1 MNVRMPW
8 RQHRVIYLLF
18 PAGIVLTIFFF
29 LPIFFLLIL
38 SFRKY
43 IIGNPPSALTLAN
56 YFHFFGDPFYL
67 DVLLS
72 TLKLGVLV
80 TCITLI
86 LGYPVAYFLVRTR
99 LPFKNWLRMAV
110 ISPLL
115 VSVVIRTYG
124 WLILLSDRGLVNQAL
139 LGSGIIHE
147 PIKLLFTYNGVLIG
161 LIHVFLPLMILSLVG
176 VIENINPSLEDA
188 AENLGA
194 NWIQRFL
201 WVTLPLSLPGILAG
215 SLLVFSLSIA
225 AYVTPQLLGG
235 PSLMLLSTMVFQQ
248 IMVVLD
254 WGFGAAISVVLLFM
268 TLLIIFVYTRIL
280 NLGKRWEV

>member
-1 MNVRMPW
+1 MKFQMPW
-8 RQHRVIYLLF
+8 RQHPVVYLLF
-18 PAGIVLTIFFF
+18 PAGVVLLIFFF
-29 LPIFFLLIL
+29 FPIFFLLLL
-38 SFRKY
+38 SLRKY
-43 IIGNPPSALTLAN
+43 VIGSIPSGLTLAN
-56 YFHFFGDPFYL
+56 FFHFFSDPFYL

-80 TCITLI
+80 TCITLVM
-86 LGYPVAYFLVRTR
+86 GYPVAYFLVRTR

-124 WLILLSDRGLVNQAL
+124 WLILLSDRGLVNQML
-139 LGSGIIHE
+139 TGLGIVE
-147 PIKLLFTYNGVLIG
+147 QPVKMLFTYNGVLIG
-161 LIHVFLPLMILSLVG
+161 LVHVFLPLMILSLVG

-201 WVTLPLSLPGILAG
+201 WITLPLSLPGIIAG

-235 PSLMLLSTMVFQQ
+235 PSLLLLSTMVFQQ

-254 WGFGAAISVVLLFM
+254 WGFGAAIAVILLVM
-268 TLLIIFVYTRIL
+268 TLMIIFIYTRIL